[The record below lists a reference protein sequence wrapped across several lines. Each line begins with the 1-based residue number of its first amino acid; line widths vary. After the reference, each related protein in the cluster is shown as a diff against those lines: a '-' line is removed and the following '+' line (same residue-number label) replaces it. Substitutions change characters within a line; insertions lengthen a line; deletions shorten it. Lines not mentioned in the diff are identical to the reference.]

1 MKFILFCLNDY
12 SFSIL
17 NPIKEV
23 LVKRNYNF
31 IWYVAPK
38 LKNKFPFK
46 NDKFTS
52 SYRKLKSYK
61 SDVIFAP
68 GNEVPFFLRGLK
80 TQIFHGLAGEKKD
93 TLEFVT
99 TLIYILHRDRILLI
113 DF

>member
-1 MKFILFCLNDY
+1 M
-12 SFSIL
+12 
-17 NPIKEV
+17 
-23 LVKRNYNF
+23 
-31 IWYVAPK
+31 YVAPK

-68 GNEVPFFLRGLK
+68 GNSTVFKR
-80 TQIFHGLAGEKKD
+80 TQNSNLSWFSWRKKD
-93 TLEFVT
+93 ILEFVT